1 MSDKN
6 KTEDSAITKKEIK
19 VLSAMRKTLIEV
31 VKDTMTKPGLAH
43 PLAEKTRHMI
53 TDCLNLV
60 STRQVE
66 IEKEAGN
73 FNDMKPKFSDESTQQ
88 TFSVDD
94 LKKTLH

>member
-6 KTEDSAITKKEIK
+6 KKSEQEIK
-19 VLSAMRKTLIEV
+19 ILSAMRKTLIEI

-43 PLAEKTRHMI
+43 PLNEKTRHMI

-66 IEKEAGN
+66 IEKKQGN
-73 FNDMKPKFSDESTQQ
+73 FNDMKPKFCDESTQQ
-88 TFSVDD
+88 TVSVDD